1 MNGRRVPASTAALA
15 SAYRT
20 SQRQIAAVPG
30 SASAVTGADPAC
42 SQEPIH
48 IPGTIQPHGALLVF
62 DPLRDWTVVAASRNT
77 VGPLDASP
85 SMDRVMG
92 QSIDS
97 LLGQPFAEAVQR
109 RFHGNTL
116 RGAAPWQSTLK
127 VAKVSQSICFGEA
140 PAFDMAVHSHAGL
153 VLVEMEPADAK
164 AGNDAQAVIRQ
175 LQEIIVDLR
184 EIGSDL
190 NELALVTVRG
200 VRLLTGYER
209 VVIYRFDSDWNG
221 QAIVEDKDADWDDA
235 LNGLRFPASDIPA
248 QARELYRHSPMRWVP
263 DRGAAPVPLDID
275 PAWDPAWDPTWDL
288 ARDPAQPPPGQT
300 GGASPRAIDLSF
312 ASLRSLS
319 PVHMQIHR
327 NLGIDGSM
335 SMSIL
340 HKDRLWGLIVC
351 HHRQPHHPSTDR
363 RLAASMLTDAFALR
377 VGPAEHSV
385 TEQAR
390 REDVVRLSALLA
402 NMAEAD
408 DVAAALTTGS
418 VTVNSLFA
426 STGAAV
432 LYDGAVSVL
441 GDTPPE
447 ADIREAAAWLRA
459 QGGPDRL
466 FQTNNLGAAF
476 PSWSRH
482 TAIASGLLAVF
493 LSDDRA
499 NMLLW
504 FRPEEAEL
512 VTWGGSSRGRV
523 ADAAKSHGDVRDAA
537 GPPKYSYEK
546 WTEMWHGVA
555 RPWAEWEV
563 EMAETLRHGIAD
575 VMVRSLRRIADLNDR
590 LRQSQKMEAVGQLT
604 GGIAHDFN
612 NLLAGILGSLEL
624 LQTRVAQGR
633 IGDLDR
639 YIGLATTSAN
649 RAASLTHR
657 LLAFS
662 RRQTLDP
669 QSVDVNRLA
678 ASMEDL
684 IRRTVGPAIRIE
696 TMILGGLWRTLCDA
710 NQLENAL
717 LNLAINARDA
727 MPEGGHLTIEGA
739 NVTLDE
745 ADAGR
750 HDTASGQYVMVSVT
764 DTGCGMAPDVIAR
777 VFEPFFTTK
786 PLGQG
791 TGLGLSMVYGFA
803 KQSDGHT
810 RIHSEVGRGTT
821 VRLYLP
827 RYAGIDEAEP
837 GSPSL
842 IPDTAGRAGGT
853 VLVVDDEPAVRL
865 LIGDVLRDLG
875 YDVIEAADGMEG
887 LRVLRSKQGVDLL
900 VSDVGLP
907 GGMNGRQ
914 LADAARVQRPRL
926 KVLFITGFAEN
937 AAWGSG
943 TLEPGMQVLTKP
955 FALAALTATVKSML
969 C

>member
-1 MNGRRVPASTAALA
+1 MAPVSTAAPASTDQ
-15 SAYRT
+15 T
-20 SQRQIAAVPG
+20 SQRETAAIPN
-30 SASAVTGADPAC
+30 SASTAVGADFTCA
-42 SQEPIH
+42 QEPIH
-48 IPGTIQPHGALLVF
+48 IPGTIQPHGALLAI

-77 VGPLDASP
+77 VELLAFP
-85 SMDRVMG
+85 SVGRVMG
-92 QSIDS
+92 RGIAS

-109 RFHGNTL
+109 RFHANML

-127 VAKVSQSICFGEA
+127 VAEAA
-140 PAFDMAVHSHAGL
+140 PAFDVAVHSHASL
-153 VLVEMEPADAK
+153 VLVEMEPADAEADTEAK
-164 AGNDAQAVIRQ
+164 AVIRQ
-175 LQEIIVDLR
+175 LQQIMVILR
-184 EIGSDL
+184 ETGSDL
-190 NELALVTVRG
+190 DELALVTARG

-221 QAIVEDKDADWDDA
+221 QAIVEDKVDDWENS
-235 LNGLRFPASDIPA
+235 LSGLRFPASDIPA

-263 DRGAAPVPLDID
+263 DRDAVPAPLDID
-275 PAWDPAWDPTWDL
+275 PAWN
-288 ARDPAQPPPGQT
+288 PAQPSAWTGSAPP
-300 GGASPRAIDLSF
+300 PRAIDLSF
-312 ASLRSLS
+312 AYLRSLS

-327 NLGIDGSM
+327 NLGINGSM
-335 SMSIL
+335 SLSIL
-340 HKDRLWGLIVC
+340 HQDRLWGLMIC
-351 HHRQPHHPSTDR
+351 HHRQPHHPSANR
-363 RLAASMLTDAFALR
+363 RLAASALTDAFALR
-377 VGPAEHSV
+377 VGPAEHIA
-385 TEQAR
+385 TERAR

-402 NMAEAD
+402 HMAEAD
-408 DVAAALTTGS
+408 DVTAALTTGG
-418 VTVNSLFA
+418 VTVNSLFT

-432 LYDGAVSVL
+432 LYDGVVSVL
-441 GDTPPE
+441 GHTPPV
-447 ADIREAAAWLRA
+447 ADVLEAAAWLRT
-459 QGGPDRL
+459 QGGTARL
-466 FQTNNLGAAF
+466 FQTNNLCTAF

-512 VTWGGSSRGRV
+512 VTWGGSSRSKA
-523 ADAAKSHGDVRDAA
+523 ADGAPGL
-537 GPPKYSYEK
+537 PKHPYEK
-546 WTEMWHGVA
+546 WTEMWHGLA

-563 EMAETLRHGIAD
+563 EMAETLRHGITD

-612 NLLAGILGSLEL
+612 NLLVGILVSLEL
-624 LQTRVAQGR
+624 MQVRVGQGR
-633 IGDLDR
+633 IGDLGR

-678 ASMEDL
+678 TSMEDL
-684 IRRTVGPAIRIE
+684 IRRTVGPAIRVE

-710 NQLENAL
+710 NQLESAL

-727 MPEGGHLTIEGA
+727 MPEGGYLTIEGA

-745 ADAGR
+745 ADAAR
-750 HDTASGQYVMVSVT
+750 HETASGQYVMVSVT

-803 KQSDGHT
+803 KQSNGHT

-821 VRLYLP
+821 VRIYLP
-827 RYAGIDEAEP
+827 RYAGIDEAES
-837 GSPSL
+837 GSPEPT
-842 IPDTAGRAGGT
+842 PDMAGKTKGT

-865 LIGDVLRDLG
+865 LVGDVLRDLG
-875 YDVIEAADGMEG
+875 YDVIEAVDGLEG
-887 LRVLRSKQGVDLL
+887 LRVLQSKQRIDLL

-937 AAWGSG
+937 AAWGNG
-943 TLEPGMQVLTKP
+943 KLEPDMQVLTKP
-955 FALAALTATVKSML
+955 FALDALTTTVEAML

>member
-1 MNGRRVPASTAALA
+1 M
-15 SAYRT
+15 
-20 SQRQIAAVPG
+20 
-30 SASAVTGADPAC
+30 
-42 SQEPIH
+42 
-48 IPGTIQPHGALLVF
+48 LVV
-62 DPLRDWTVVAASRNT
+62 DPLCDWTVVAASRNAAGMLHAFASAERIIGRS
-77 VGPLDASP
+77 VG
-85 SMDRVMG
+85 
-92 QSIDS
+92 SI
-97 LLGQPFAEAVQR
+97 LGLHFGEAVQK
-109 RFHGNTL
+109 RFQDDRL
-116 RGAAPWQSTLK
+116 RGGAPWQSTLR
-127 VAKVSQSICFGEA
+127 VAEGRQE
-140 PAFDMAVHSHAGL
+140 FDVAVHSHAGL
-153 VLVEMEPADAK
+153 VLVEMEPAGAK
-164 AGNDAQAVIRQ
+164 QGDAQTAIRQ

-184 EIGSDL
+184 ETGSDL
-190 NELALVTVRG
+190 DELALVTARG

-209 VVIYRFDSDWNG
+209 VVIYRFDTDWNG
-221 QAIVEDKDADWDDA
+221 QAIVEDKVADWDNSLA
-235 LNGLRFPASDIPA
+235 GLRFPASDIPV
-248 QARELYRHSPMRWVP
+248 QARELYRHSPMRWVA
-263 DRGAAPVPLDID
+263 DRDAMPAPLDID
-275 PAWDPAWDPTWDL
+275 PAWRPAW
-288 ARDPAQPPPGQT
+288 T
-300 GGASPRAIDLSF
+300 GGALPPRAIDLSF
-312 ASLRSLS
+312 AYLRSLS

-327 NLGIDGSM
+327 NLGINGSM
-335 SMSIL
+335 SLSIL
-340 HKDRLWGLIVC
+340 HRDRLWGLMVC
-351 HHRQPHHPSTDR
+351 HHRQPHHPSSSQ
-363 RLAASMLTDAFALR
+363 RLAASALTDAFALR
-377 VGPAEHSV
+377 VGPAEHIA

-402 NMAEAD
+402 HMAEAD
-408 DVAAALTTGS
+408 DVAAALTTGG

-441 GDTPPE
+441 GHTPPE
-447 ADIREAAAWLRA
+447 ADVRDVAAWLRT
-459 QGGPDRL
+459 QGDPARL
-466 FQTNNLGAAF
+466 FQTNNLCVAF

-482 TAIASGLLAVF
+482 AAVASGLLAVF
-493 LSDDRA
+493 LSDDRS

-512 VTWGGSSRGRV
+512 VSWGGSSRSKA
-523 ADAAKSHGDVRDAA
+523 ADGVP
-537 GPPKYSYEK
+537 GLPKHPYEK
-546 WTEMWHGVA
+546 WTEVWHGLA
-555 RPWAEWEV
+555 RPWAEWEL

-575 VMVRSLRRIADLNDR
+575 VMVRSLRRIADLHDK

-624 LQTRVAQGR
+624 LQVRVSQGR

-639 YIGLATTSAN
+639 YIGLATTSAK

-678 ASMEDL
+678 TSMEDL
-684 IRRTVGPAIRIE
+684 IRRTVGPAIHVE

-717 LNLAINARDA
+717 LNLAINAWDA
-727 MPEGGHLTIEGA
+727 MPEGGHLTIEAA
-739 NVTLDE
+739 NATLDE

-750 HDTASGQYVMVSVT
+750 HETAPGQYVTVSVT

-803 KQSDGHT
+803 KQSNGHT

-827 RYAGIDEAEP
+827 RYAGTDEPDADSLEP
-837 GSPSL
+837 FLSTTGK
-842 IPDTAGRAGGT
+842 TEAT
-853 VLVVDDEPAVRL
+853 VLVVDDEPAVRML
-865 LIGDVLRDLG
+865 VGDVLRDLG
-875 YDVIEAADGMEG
+875 YNVIEAADGLEG
-887 LRVLRSKQGVDLL
+887 LRVLQSKQGIDLL

-914 LADAARVQRPRL
+914 LADAARVQRPQLR
-926 KVLFITGFAEN
+926 VLFITGYAEN
-937 AAWGSG
+937 AAWGRG
-943 TLEPGMQVLTKP
+943 TLEPDMQVLTKR
-955 FALAALTATVKSML
+955 FALDALATMVEAML

>member
-1 MNGRRVPASTAALA
+1 MLV
-15 SAYRT
+15 
-20 SQRQIAAVPG
+20 V
-30 SASAVTGADPAC
+30 DPSC
-42 SQEPIH
+42 
-48 IPGTIQPHGALLVF
+48 G
-62 DPLRDWTVVAASRNT
+62 WTVVAASRNA
-77 VGPLDASP
+77 VGLLNASSSP
-85 SMDRVMG
+85 ASSFAAGVIG
-92 QSIDS
+92 CSIGS
-97 LLGQPFAEAVQR
+97 ILGLRFVEAVQK
-109 RFHGNTL
+109 RFQGSRL
-116 RGAAPWQSTLK
+116 RGSAPWQSTVKLGK
-127 VAKVSQSICFGEA
+127 GRQ
-140 PAFDMAVHSHAGL
+140 AFDVAVHSHAGL
-153 VLVEMEPADAK
+153 VLVELEPAGAREK
-164 AGNDAQAVIRQ
+164 GAQTVIRQ
-175 LQEIIVDLR
+175 QQEIIVDLR
-184 EIGSDL
+184 ETGSNL
-190 NELALVTVRG
+190 EKLALVAARG
-200 VRLLTGYER
+200 IRLLTGYER
-209 VVIYRFDSDWNG
+209 VVVYRFDADWNG
-221 QAIVEDKDADWDDA
+221 QAIAEDKVADWDTS
-235 LNGLRFPASDIPA
+235 LSSLRFPASDIPA
-248 QARELYRHSPMRWVP
+248 QALELYRHSRMRWVA
-263 DRGAAPVPLDID
+263 DREAAPVPLDID
-275 PAWDPAWDPTWDL
+275 PAWAGDPPL
-288 ARDPAQPPPGQT
+288 
-300 GGASPRAIDLSF
+300 PRAIDLSF
-312 ASLRSLS
+312 AYLRSLS

-335 SMSIL
+335 SLSIL
-340 HKDRLWGLIVC
+340 HKDRLWGLLIC
-351 HHRQPHHPSTDR
+351 HHSQPHHPSADQ
-363 RLAASMLTDAFALR
+363 RLAASVLTNAFALR
-377 VGPAEHSV
+377 VGPAEHIV

-390 REDVVRLSALLA
+390 REDVIRLSALLA
-402 NMAEAD
+402 HMAEAA
-408 DVAAALTTGS
+408 DVTAALTTGG

-432 LYDGAVSVL
+432 LYDGVVSLL
-441 GDTPPE
+441 GHTPPE
-447 ADIREAAAWLRA
+447 ADVREVAAWLRA
-459 QGGPDRL
+459 QDRPDRL

-476 PSWSRH
+476 PSWSQH

-493 LSDDRA
+493 LSDDRS
-499 NMLLW
+499 NLLLW
-504 FRPEEAEL
+504 FRPEEAGL
-512 VTWGGSSRGRV
+512 VTWGSSSRDGA
-523 ADAAKSHGDVRDAA
+523 ADAAEPRSNSHHD
-537 GPPKYSYEK
+537 PSLPKHPYEK
-546 WTEMWHGVA
+546 WTELRHGLA
-555 RPWAEWEV
+555 RPWAEWEL

-624 LQTRVAQGR
+624 MQTRVGQGR
-633 IGDLDR
+633 VGDLDR
-639 YIGLATTSAN
+639 YIGLATMSAN

-684 IRRTVGPAIRIE
+684 IRRTVGPAIRVE
-696 TMILGGLWRTLCDA
+696 TVILGGLWRTLCDA

-727 MPEGGHLTIEGA
+727 MPDGGYLTIEGA

-745 ADAGR
+745 ADAAR

-764 DTGCGMAPDVIAR
+764 DTGCGMAPDVVAR

-803 KQSDGHT
+803 KQSNGHT
-810 RIHSEVGRGTT
+810 RIHSEVGRGTS

-827 RYAGIDEAEP
+827 CYAGIDEAEP
-837 GSPSL
+837 GRPAPT
-842 IPDTAGRAGGT
+842 PDTAGGAGGM
-853 VLVVDDEPAVRL
+853 VLVVDDEPAVRML
-865 LIGDVLRDLG
+865 VGDVLRDLG
-875 YDVIEAADGMEG
+875 YDVIEAVDGMDG
-887 LRVLRSKQGVDLL
+887 LRVLKSKQRIDLL

-955 FALAALTATVKSML
+955 FALDTLTTTVRSML